1 MELGLRGKVA
11 LLTGGSEGIG
21 YATAMRLAT
30 EGVAPKPAV
39 NPVGQFVPAA
49 DPSFDSG

>member
-1 MELGLRGKVA
+1 MELELRGKVS
-11 LLTGGSEGIG
+11 LVTGGSEGIG

-39 NPVGQFVPAA
+39 NPIGPFVPAVA
-49 DPSFDSG
+49 LSFDSG